1 MTEASSVLDDAFDVE
16 NEEGTP
22 PIELLPK
29 GKYTAEIIEAS
40 AKLTKA
46 GNAKMVNLK
55 WAITEGEFE
64 ARLVFQSI
72 IIRHDDS
79 TEAQLWGRRKFK
91 DVCAACGITG
101 RVTDLEVLLYKSCTI
116 CIGIEHDKGGQ
127 YPDKNKISR
136 VLPLVA
142 GPRPGKPEE
151 VGLND
156 AIPF

>member
-29 GKYTAEIIEAS
+29 GKYVAEITEAS

-55 WAITEGEFE
+55 WVITEGEHE
-64 ARLVFQSI
+64 DRIVFQSI

-79 TEAQLWGRRKFK
+79 PEAQLWGRRKFK

-101 RVTDLEVLLYKSCTI
+101 SFTDLESLLHKPCTI
-116 CIGIEHDKGGQ
+116 WVGIEQDKSGQ
-127 YPDKNKISR
+127 YGDKNRVSR
-136 VLPLVA
+136 VLPLVV
-142 GPRPGKPEE
+142 GPRSGKPEDAK
-151 VGLND
+151 LND
-156 AIPF
+156 AVPF